1 MRYNYIF
8 KKMKFVASLALAAA
22 TANGAWNS
30 CTPGDYKTMI
40 TSFAQGL
47 QMDPTS
53 KDTDCYGKADIL
65 ANKTEQ
71 FFTSFSNFEIANWA
85 APLYIMAETTV
96 ATTDVFAFCQTTN
109 FAKQLSTR
117 MSSLSGFFDFFTT
130 IGTAFLK
137 DYIAPGKSNLYNAM
151 YSFAMTDSSCDA
163 AAVQFG

>member
-1 MRYNYIF
+1 M
-8 KKMKFVASLALAAA
+8 
-22 TANGAWNS
+22 
-30 CTPGDYKTMI
+30 
-40 TSFAQGL
+40 
-47 QMDPTS
+47 
-53 KDTDCYGKADIL
+53 

-85 APLYIMAETTV
+85 AHLYIMAETTV

-137 DYIAPGKSNLYNAM
+137 DYIAPGESTLYNAM